1 MMVQQIELTTEK
13 ASEKEIPLEDEDDD
27 DDYNPEE
34 DVDIDDDDDDD
45 DDAIEQSKSSSDGI
59 PSSTLSEAKRKAVDE
74 AFLQMF
80 GYNFGTRF
88 LPKRRKVN
96 GPSDAT
102 QDLLIRI
109 FGPTAAAQIMATT
122 SDTIA
127 ATKVKRATLPTTTSR
142 TITEVKRYAGTT
154 IEVKR
159 KVNARDSLDSGHAD
173 GSKPR
178 GLDSLLQELEG
189 PGKLSTVAKTSA
201 DWESFKQEAG
211 VEAEIEKQ
219 AQGKNAFLVK
229 QDFLQRVDQRSFV
242 QEKAKRDQERSK
254 RGK

>member
-34 DVDIDDDDDDD
+34 DVDIDDDDD

-159 KVNARDSLDSGHAD
+159 KVNERDSLDSGHAD

-211 VEAEIEKQ
+211 VELK
-219 AQGKNAFLVK
+219 L
-229 QDFLQRVDQRSFV
+229 
-242 QEKAKRDQERSK
+242 RSK
-254 RGK
+254 RRARMPFLSSKTFATS

>member
-1 MMVQQIELTTEK
+1 MVDQTESTTK
-13 ASEKEIPLEDEDDD
+13 PASEKEIPLEDEDDD
-27 DDYNPEE
+27 DEYNPED
-34 DVDIDDDDDDD
+34 DVDLDDD
-45 DDAIEQSKSSSDGI
+45 DDAVETSISPSAI
-59 PSSTLSEAKRKAVDE
+59 PSSTLSEAKRKDVDE

-80 GYNFGTRF
+80 GYRFGTRF

-109 FGPTAAAQIMATT
+109 FGPTAAAQIMAT
-122 SDTIA
+122 SGTIA
-127 ATKVKRATLPTTTSR
+127 ETKVKRATLPMNISR
-142 TITEVKRYAGTT
+142 TITEVKRYAGKT

-159 KVNARDSLDSGHAD
+159 KINEHDVMDSVRAD

-229 QDFLQRVDQRSFV
+229 QDFLQRVDQRSFI
-242 QEKAKRDQERSK
+242 QEKAKRDLERSK